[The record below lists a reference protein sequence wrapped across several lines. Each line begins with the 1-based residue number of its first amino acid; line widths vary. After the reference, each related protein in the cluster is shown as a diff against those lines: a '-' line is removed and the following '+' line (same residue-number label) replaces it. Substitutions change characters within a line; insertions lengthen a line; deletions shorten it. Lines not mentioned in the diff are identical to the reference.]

1 MAMPSTAMDG
11 DFDNDGFDWEAAVRE
26 IDSACEAVAT
36 SSTYVQDADFRPSPA
51 GVGAGA
57 RAMVAKPNG
66 KARQSTLDRFVD
78 SYLKR
83 RHYRAHGDRSPERGN
98 SSVETGIGNGDPQI
112 GIDVEAAKTW
122 IYPINVPLRDYQF
135 SITKSALFSN
145 TLVALPTGLGKT
157 LIAAVVMFNYFRW
170 FPEGKIVFTAPSRPL
185 VMQQIEACHNI
196 VGIPQ
201 EWTIDMTG
209 QMSPMKRSGFWKVKR
224 VFFVTPQV
232 LEKDIQSGIC
242 LVKQLVCLVIDEA
255 HRAMGNYSYCV
266 AVRELM
272 AVPVQLRI
280 LALTAT
286 PGSKQQTVQNV
297 IDNLCISTLEY
308 RNESDPDVS
317 PYVHDRKLEVV
328 QVALAKDAVDINNLL
343 LDAIQ
348 PFVARL
354 CAIGVLYNR
363 DFTMLSPC
371 ELLNSRDKFR
381 QVPPPNLPQA
391 RFGEVEGCFAVLIT
405 LYHLRKLLSTH
416 GIRPAYDMLEEK
428 LHQGSFARLMS
439 RNETIWKAKL
449 LMQQSLSHGAPNPK
463 LVKMTEILLDH
474 FKTKDP
480 RESRV
485 IIFSNFRGS
494 VKDIM
499 DSLSNIGDLV
509 KATEFIGQSSGKTLK
524 GQTQK
529 VQQAVLQKFRTG
541 GYNVIVATSI
551 GEEGLDIMEVDLV
564 ICFDANIS
572 PLRMIQRMG
581 RTGRNHDGRVVVL
594 ACEGSELKGYLKKQA
609 SSKTVRKHMHN
620 GGIKS
625 FDFHSSPRMIPH
637 ICKPQVQ
644 FVELAIEQFI
654 PRGRKLKDGS
664 SCQSPIVKKISDGES
679 ALLNRYFHPSKKET
693 WRPSLISFPHFQAF
707 PSGVFKV
714 PHAFKTTA
722 MLIDAMQRLQGP
734 SVSKAKQAE
743 ISFYSP
749 EDDTFEHDER
759 EELADVHCAVSDSLT
774 TLADAKNPDVGKS
787 CDGASPTEKEIYL
800 PDSPV
805 KKYSGHCFL
814 SGEQFLAVSTSGIV
828 SVLSVPVLPPKGF
841 LVSNLI
847 TTVGNKDFMNM
858 VEKDAGAFA
867 RLTVKSEPSLHA
879 RDAVAIEVST
889 EQRSVVNRATLASQ
903 FSVPIDQGNGV
914 ARTTLPQ
921 WGLAD
926 SKTDVS
932 GMPCDPEND
941 MPSPPA
947 AESRDTCTDLSPR
960 LSHYIEEGIVPE
972 SPIVEQIQSHKVDDV
987 ICNKHGDGG
996 YGSPS
1001 KYPPSDVKM
1010 QTIVEIEL
1018 EGKEAGSPVDVEIHT
1033 PLANPMNYSS
1043 SEEWQL
1049 NSGGVSK
1056 SLLRA
1061 PTVDVEIHTPLANP
1075 MNNSSSEEWQLNSG
1089 GVSKSLLQA
1098 PKYRRL
1104 RKHGEVFRRPPCNIL
1119 NETSTSTAPS
1129 NHRHSMDIKFDQI
1142 DRRKGKRSKNHANY
1156 LIDEE
1161 AEVSQDAEVSEDE
1174 EDGDKDDEYED
1185 SDKDDEYE
1193 DSFIDDKTN
1202 PTPTQAEHSGD
1213 MLAFYRRSLL
1223 TQSPFGVTT
1232 SLVPP
1237 HGSVSPRT
1245 IESGSSSVKTM
1256 ANVLE
1261 TPQDSLRSAN
1271 QSTGLNSVT
1280 CPSDS
1285 KRVLQISPHIEAG
1298 NSLRDT
1304 SDKVGSRKRKLTFQH
1319 AGSSPAA
1326 HLQHATSHPEHI
1338 TESSNHYQAGNTSN
1352 GNESCDDDF
1361 YKSVD
1366 LDAIEEQ
1373 ATKLLRYKAEV
1384 SISQTQMAMGNQ
1396 LVNTEN
1402 TRIISTPPT
1411 FDLGI

>member
-1001 KYPPSDVKM
+1001 KYPPS
-1010 QTIVEIEL
+1010 
-1018 EGKEAGSPVDVEIHT
+1018 
-1033 PLANPMNYSS
+1033 
-1043 SEEWQL
+1043 
-1049 NSGGVSK
+1049 
-1056 SLLRA
+1056 
-1061 PTVDVEIHTPLANP
+1061 
-1075 MNNSSSEEWQLNSG
+1075 
-1089 GVSKSLLQA
+1089 
-1098 PKYRRL
+1098 
-1104 RKHGEVFRRPPCNIL
+1104 
-1119 NETSTSTAPS
+1119 
-1129 NHRHSMDIKFDQI
+1129 
-1142 DRRKGKRSKNHANY
+1142 GKRSKNHANY

>member
-1 MAMPSTAMDG
+1 MAMASASMAIHE

-26 IDSACEAVAT
+26 IDSACEAVAG
-36 SSTYVQDADFRPSPA
+36 SSTSVQDADFRPSPA
-51 GVGAGA
+51 GVVDGA
-57 RAMVAKPNG
+57 RPMPAKPNG
-66 KARQSTLDRFVD
+66 KARQSTLDRFVN

-83 RHYRAHGDRSPERGN
+83 RHDKAHGHRSPERGN
-98 SSVETGIGNGDPQI
+98 PSVEPGIGDGDPQI
-112 GIDVEAAKTW
+112 SIDVEAAKSWT
-122 IYPINVPLRDYQF
+122 YPINVPLRDYQF

-209 QMSPMKRSGFWKVKR
+209 QMSPMKRSGFWKAKR

-255 HRAMGNYSYCV
+255 HRAMGNYAYCV

-286 PGSKQQTVQNV
+286 PGSKQQTIQNV

-328 QVALAKDAVDINNLL
+328 QVALAKDAVEINNVLL
-343 LDAIQ
+343 EAIQ

-354 CAIGVLYNR
+354 CAVGVLYNR
-363 DFTMLSPC
+363 DFTTLSPC

-381 QVPPPNLPQA
+381 QAPPLNLPHA
-391 RFGEVEGCFAVLIT
+391 KFGEVEGCFAVLIT
-405 LYHLRKLLSTH
+405 VCHLRKLLSSH

-474 FKTKDP
+474 FREKKDP

-509 KATEFIGQSSGKTLK
+509 KATEFIGQSSGKALK

-529 VQQAVLQKFRTG
+529 VQQAVLQFRTG

-581 RTGRNHDGRVVVL
+581 RTGRNHDGR
-594 ACEGSELKGYLKKQA
+594 QA

-637 ICKPQVQ
+637 TCKPQVQ

-679 ALLNRYFHPSKKET
+679 AFLSRYFHTPKEET
-693 WRPSLISFPHFQAF
+693 WRPSLIAFPHFQTF
-707 PSGVFKV
+707 PSGVYKV

-743 ISFYSP
+743 TSFYSP
-749 EDDTFEHDER
+749 EGDTFENDER
-759 EELADVHCAVSDSLT
+759 EELADFDCVVNDSPK
-774 TLADAKNPDVGKS
+774 TLLDFKSSDVGES
-787 CDGASPTEKEIYL
+787 FDGASPTEMEIHL
-800 PDSPV
+800 LDSPIQ
-805 KKYSGHCFL
+805 KSSGHCFL
-814 SGEQFLAVSTSGIV
+814 SGEHFFAVSTSGIV
-828 SVLSVPVLPPKGF
+828 SILSVPVLPPKGS
-841 LVSNLI
+841 LVSNVI
-847 TTVGNKDFMNM
+847 TT
-858 VEKDAGAFA
+858 E
-867 RLTVKSEPSLHA
+867 
-879 RDAVAIEVST
+879 EVSMA
-889 EQRSVVNRATLASQ
+889 QRSVVNKATLASQ
-903 FSVPIDQGNGV
+903 FSIQKDQGNDV
-914 ARTTLPQ
+914 AQTTLPE
-921 WGLAD
+921 WEVAD

-932 GMPCDPEND
+932 KLACDPEND
-941 MPSPPA
+941 MPSPPM
-947 AESRDTCTDLSPR
+947 AESRDTCTDLIPR

-972 SPIVEQIQSHKVDDV
+972 SPIVEMSQSYKVDDV

-996 YGSPS
+996 YGSHSKCPPS
-1001 KYPPSDVKM
+1001 GMHKEVLSGIASISAAILDDQAINKSPTSCQLSRDTIDFSCLLPKEIQNSDVKI

-1018 EGKEAGSPVDVEIHT
+1018 EGKDAGSPVDVEIHT
-1033 PLANPMNYSS
+1033 PLPNP
-1043 SEEWQL
+1043 
-1049 NSGGVSK
+1049 
-1056 SLLRA
+1056 R
-1061 PTVDVEIHTPLANP
+1061 
-1075 MNNSSSEEWQLNSG
+1075 NNSSSEEWQLNSG

-1098 PKYRRL
+1098 PKYKRL
-1104 RKHGEVFRRPPCNIL
+1104 RKHGEVFRRPRCKVL
-1119 NETSTSTAPS
+1119 NETSKCTAPR

-1142 DRRKGKRSKNHANY
+1142 DRRKGKKNKNHANY

-1161 AEVSQDAEVSEDE
+1161 AEVSQDADVSEDE
-1174 EDGDKDDEYED
+1174 EDGDR
-1185 SDKDDEYE
+1185 DDEYE
-1193 DSFIDDKTN
+1193 DSFIDDKAN
-1202 PTPTQAEHSGD
+1202 ATPTQAEHTGD

-1223 TQSPFGVTT
+1223 TQSPLGLAT

-1256 ANVLE
+1256 SNFLE
-1261 TPQDSLRSAN
+1261 TPQDGIQSAN
-1271 QSTGLNSVT
+1271 QSTGLNSAM
-1280 CPSDS
+1280 CPLDS
-1285 KRVLQISPHIEAG
+1285 KGVLQIFPHIEAG
-1298 NSLRDT
+1298 DSLRET

-1326 HLQHATSHPEHI
+1326 HLQRAASHPDHI
-1338 TESSNHYQAGNTSN
+1338 TEGLNHYQAGNTSN
-1352 GNESCDDDF
+1352 HNESCDDDF

-1373 ATKLLRYKAEV
+1373 AAKLLRHRAEV
-1384 SISQTQMAMGNQ
+1384 SVSQAQMATGNQ
-1396 LVNTEN
+1396 LVNAAN